1 MKKIF
6 LALLSVTLA
15 TCSNTDEEEVFPR
28 AMPVETIYNDNG
40 EGEPGFYVVKSD
52 FEFRKIF
59 DSNAPTFDFTTRMML
74 IFISER
80 KSSDDSYEVGG
91 LIEREQNI
99 IFQIDYTPC
108 ETCTR
113 DAISKV
119 MIIGTDRSTKP
130 ILLNLFTK
138 N

>member
-6 LALLSVTLA
+6 LAIALLTLVA
-15 TCSNTDEEEVFPR
+15 CSNSDEGDVFPR
-28 AMPVETIYNDNG
+28 AMPVETLYNDNG

-52 FEFRKIF
+52 FEFREIF
-59 DSNAPTFDFTTRMML
+59 DANPPAFDFTSRMML

-80 KSSDDSYEVGG
+80 RSSDDAYEVGG

-99 IFQIDYTPC
+99 IYQINYTPC
-108 ETCTR
+108 DVCSR
-113 DAISKV
+113 DAVSKV

-130 ILLNLFTK
+130 VLLDLFTT